1 MNKRKEV
8 HTILNLRINSAGAVE
23 NGDILSIG
31 ALMNIIKKPITS
43 GLDDIHLFIY
53 LKSLYISLFLVYFYN
68 NN

>member
-8 HTILNLRINSAGAVE
+8 YTILNLRINSAGAVE

-53 LKSLYISLFLVYFYN
+53 LFNISLYIFIFSLLL
-68 NN
+68 